1 MRLNFQAMY
10 TKNSSVNNLMILLLV
25 LLSAEILELAMVRGS
40 SWYMALF
47 LTVPL
52 LLTALYDKLVKK

>member
-1 MRLNFQAMY
+1 MY
-10 TKNSSVNNLMILLLV
+10 TKNSSVNNLIILLLV

-47 LTVPL
+47 LTLPL

>member
-1 MRLNFQAMY
+1 MY
-10 TKNSSVNNLMILLLV
+10 SKNSSVNNLVILLLV
-25 LLSAEILELAMVRGS
+25 LVSAEILKTAMVKDS